1 MWRRWWRGDDAADLG
16 FAQFAAL
23 TRVLRACQPASAV
36 ARLGVGGK
44 AIVFRYNYEHFY
56 RRQ

>member
-1 MWRRWWRGDDAADLG
+1 MWRRWWRGDDATDLG

-23 TRVLRACQPASAV
+23 TRVLHACRPASAV
-36 ARLGVGGK
+36 ARLGVGEK
-44 AIVFRYNYEHFY
+44 ATVFGYNYEHFY